1 MKKKT
6 LAIAL
11 ALMLLIMMAPV
22 SVLAGTITPGPTQY
36 DPDLFA
42 RNVAISRANA
52 AEGMVLM
59 ENNGIL
65 PLSPGTNVAVFGVC
79 ARNTIKGGGGSGDVN
94 TLDAD
99 LKKIDAGLADAGLI
113 LDAEVRNWYNTR
125 ATGNQLNTQTDVA
138 ILDGLVETAA
148 ERNDIAIYVIGR
160 TSSEGGDRTISGNN
174 PYNLTAIEIAN
185 LNRVFAAFDKVVVIL
200 NEGAV
205 SDVGWID
212 DYQPD
217 ALLFAGLGGHAGGSA
232 VGDIITG
239 VKNPSGKFADT
250 WPYDINDA
258 PARNNFASA
267 GATPQAFYHA
277 VISNTGLTTTWGN
290 YTGVAYPE
298 DIYVGYRY
306 YETFNIPVKYEF
318 GYGLSYTTFA
328 LSGLSAAVVGDELV
342 ATATV
347 TNTGSRAGKEVV
359 QVYMSAPDGTLEK
372 PAKELKGYA
381 KTDELAPGQ
390 SQTITIKTPVY
401 WLTSYSEDLKAWIL
415 DAGAYDFYIGTSVK
429 QVDLAGTWTLPAL
442 RVVEVADSPGAAPM
456 NGRENLAFPV
466 LSKFDDATTRTQ
478 KLEKFVFPTAINP
491 GTSRPGHF
499 PGEKSFVS
507 NEEDFPEDW
516 GTGWSNTTGDLARN
530 QSDYRTRILPQ
541 GTPWQLIDVYNG
553 RVSLDVF
560 VSQFS
565 AEDLCALSR
574 GGGQA
579 NILPGSA
586 AHTYGI
592 DFFGVPQSSQPDG
605 PAGLRITLNAA
616 GGVQQKATMFPQ
628 GTLNAQ
634 TWNTDLLFDAGMA
647 VGSEMAHFGA
657 STWLAP
663 GMNIHRDPL
672 NGRNFEYYSE
682 DPFLSGSV
690 AAAVTRG
697 VQSLGGVAV
706 TLKHFYANNQES
718 GRTSVDTLMTE
729 RAAREIYLRNFEYA
743 VKEANPRA
751 IMTSYNHING
761 EHPNQNPGL
770 INGIVRGE
778 WGFDGIFMYDWGAYG
793 DGYLDQP
800 SGINWIMGSATG
812 GRLIQL
818 ENSCYYQRDVAEE
831 RVKEVLTELM
841 HFRSFTEPNGLPVYE
856 YPEGS
861 LYTQTVSK
869 TAADTV
875 QTAGIAAA
883 KTYSGA
889 GALAYTVSLANI
901 NIGTNVISVS
911 AKFDA
916 AKLTYVNSSVEI
928 PDASVL
934 DRYDPATGI
943 YTATIMLLQ
952 RETLF
957 TASASTPVLTV
968 NFTVDGAEDVTGA
981 LTEVTVVELASG
993 ATTPLTVICKLDPA
1007 SAISAYAPYDE
1018 DADGTVTLAD
1028 LSLIIYRYYLI
1039 GEGDANW
1046 GAAQKYD
1053 ANGDGIIDLLDIM
1066 LISTYI

>member
-1 MKKKT
+1 MKKILAFTVVLT
-6 LAIAL
+6 LL
-11 ALMLLIMMAPV
+11 LMMVPLSAF
-22 SVLAGTITPGPTQY
+22 AGTITPGPTQY

-42 RNVAISRANA
+42 RNVAISRSNA

-59 ENNGIL
+59 ENNGVL
-65 PLSPGTNVAVFGVC
+65 PLAPGTSVAVFGVC

-113 LDAEVRNWYNTR
+113 LDAEVKNWYDTR
-125 ATGNQLNTQTDVA
+125 ATGNQLTTQTDVA
-138 ILDGLVETAA
+138 ILDGLVESAA
-148 ERNDIAIYVIGR
+148 ERSDIAIYVIGR
-160 TSSEGGDRTISGNN
+160 TSSEGSDRTISGNN

-185 LNRVFAAFDKVVVIL
+185 LNRVFASFDKVVVIL

-212 DYQPD
+212 EYQPD

-232 VGDIITG
+232 VGDVVTG

-250 WPYDINDA
+250 WPYSVNDT
-258 PARNNFASA
+258 PARNNYSQA
-267 GATPQAFYHA
+267 GGTTQAFYHA
-277 VISNTGLTTTWGN
+277 AISGNGLSTTWGN
-290 YTGVAYPE
+290 YPGVAYTE

-306 YETFNIPVKYEF
+306 YETFDIPVKYEF

-359 QVYMSAPDGTLEK
+359 QVYMRAPDGTLEK

-381 KTDELAPGQ
+381 KTDELNPGQ

-401 WLTSYSEDLKAWIL
+401 WLTSYSEDLEAWIL
-415 DAGAYDFYIGTSVK
+415 DAGTYDFYIGTSVK
-429 QVDLAGTWTLPAL
+429 QVESAGSWTLPAL
-442 RVVEVADSPGAAPM
+442 RIVDQVESRIAPK
-456 NGRENLAFPV
+456 NGREDLEFPV
-466 LSKFDDATTRTQ
+466 LSKFDDEATRAQT
-478 KLEKFVFPTAINP
+478 LAKFVFPTAVNP
-491 GTSRPGHF
+491 GTDRPGHF

-507 NEEDFPEDW
+507 NEADFPEDW
-516 GTGWSNTTGDLARN
+516 GTPFSNTTEALAVN
-530 QSDYRTRILPQ
+530 QPDYRERRIV
-541 GTPWQLIDVYNG
+541 GSTPKTLLDVYNG
-553 RVSLDVF
+553 AITMDAF
-560 VSQFS
+560 VRQFS

-574 GGGQA
+574 GGGTA

-586 AHTYGI
+586 AHTFGI

-616 GGVQQKATMFPQ
+616 GGVTQKATMFPQ

-634 TWNTDLLFDAGMA
+634 TWNTDLVFDAGMA

-682 DPFLSGSV
+682 DPFLSGTI
-690 AAAVTRG
+690 AAAMTRG

-706 TLKHFYANNQES
+706 TLKHFFANNQEWS
-718 GRTSVDTLMTE
+718 RTSIDTLMTE

-743 VKEANPRA
+743 VREANPRA
-751 IMTSYNHING
+751 IMTSYNHVNG
-761 EHPNQNPGL
+761 EHPNQDPDL

-778 WGFDGIFMYDWGAYG
+778 WGFNGIFMYDWGAYG

-818 ENSCYYQRDVAEE
+818 QNSCYYQRETAEE

-856 YPEGS
+856 YPVGN
-861 LYTQTVSK
+861 LQTQSVSK
-869 TAADTV
+869 TVVDTA

-883 KTYSGA
+883 QTYAGA
-889 GALAYTVSLANI
+889 GALAYTISLDNVV
-901 NIGTNVISVS
+901 IGTNLISVN
-911 AKFDA
+911 AQFDA
-916 AKLTYVNSSVEI
+916 DRLEYVGSEIAI
-928 PDASVL
+928 PDASYL
-934 DRYDPATGI
+934 YENYNPATGEYRAI
-943 YTATIMLLQ
+943 VALLQ
-952 RETLF
+952 VGTLF
-957 TASASTPVLTV
+957 TAPVSTPILKLSFVAA
-968 NFTVDGAEDVTGA
+968 DGTDDITGA
-981 LTEVTVVELASG
+981 LTAVSLYEVPSPDSTVQVN
-993 ATTPLTVICKLDPA
+993 CKLDPA
-1007 SAISAYAPYDE
+1007 SAVTRFAPYDA
-1018 DADGTVTLAD
+1018 DADGAVTLAD
-1028 LSLIIYRYYLI
+1028 ISLIIYNYYLV
-1039 GEGDANW
+1039 GEGNAKW

-1066 LISTYI
+1066 IISSFI